1 MPVAST
7 PPSFLFFDLETTG
20 ADPAFDRPLQF
31 AAIRTDMALEPIG
44 EPVVWYARVPDD
56 CLPHPAAVMTTGILP
71 DDPVLA
77 GADSE
82 ANLANRI
89 HRLVS
94 QPNTCVVGF
103 NNLRFDAPML
113 RFLFWRNLL
122 DPYRHEWA
130 DGNSRFDI
138 LDAARAYRLLAPGA
152 LNWPVGSDGRPTLRL
167 SELSAANG
175 LMHEQAHDALS
186 DVEATIDLARRLRAA
201 DPALWEHLLAARDKR
216 QVARLIDA
224 PDHAPFLHVS
234 PRLPARVASAS
245 MFCSFGQVDGNRN
258 RRECW
263 DLRFDPLPW
272 LDLDAEGWAERR
284 FLKTPPEEAERDW
297 DELRLPIK
305 SLHLNRVP
313 VVLPAEVLDR
323 DGVAQRMVVDRE
335 RIALHAERFR
345 QHFPALRERLIGA
358 LERTEGDF
366 PPRPVE
372 QALYAGFVPAG
383 DRRHLDDWWRRARS
397 LGSRA
402 EAVDHARDLLAGPFE
417 DARLPELVEG
427 FVARNLPEA
436 LDDPARAR
444 WQARLIEQLRPGQPL
459 DEAAPAGRDFPGLR
473 AELDRLEHDD
483 GWSVEQRALLGPYR
497 RWLAGRERELESLAP
512 GEQDSG

>member
-1 MPVAST
+1 MSVANT

-20 ADPAFDRPLQF
+20 AEPVFDRPLQF
-31 AAIRTDMALEPIG
+31 AAIRTDTALEPIG
-44 EPVVWYARVPDD
+44 EPVVWYARPPED
-56 CLPHPAAVMTTGILP
+56 CLAHPAAVMTTGLLP

-130 DGNSRFDI
+130 DGNSRFDV
-138 LDAARAYRLLAPGA
+138 LDAARAYRLLAPDA

-175 LMHEQAHDALS
+175 LTHENAHDALS
-186 DVEATIDLARRLRAA
+186 DVEATIDLARALRDA
-201 DPALWEHLLAARDKR
+201 DTALWERLLAARDKR
-216 QVARLIDA
+216 EVARVIDQ
-224 PDHAPFLHVS
+224 PDHAAFLHVS

-245 MFCSFGQVDGNRN
+245 MFCSFGQVDANRN

-272 LDLDAEGWAERR
+272 LDLDAEQWAERR
-284 FLKTPPEEAERDW
+284 FLKNPPIDAERDW
-297 DELRLPIK
+297 DDLRLPIK
-305 SLHLNRVP
+305 SIHLNRVP
-313 VVLPAEVLDR
+313 VVLPAQTLER
-323 DGVAQRMVVDRE
+323 DGVAQRMVIDRA
-335 RIALHAERFR
+335 RIDEHAESFR
-345 QHFPALRERLIGA
+345 RHFDALRERLIGA
-358 LERTEGDF
+358 LAQTEGDF

-372 QALYAGFVPAG
+372 QALYAGFVPNA
-383 DRRHLDDWWRRARS
+383 DRRHLEDWWGRARS
-397 LGSRA
+397 LRSRQDA
-402 EAVDHARDLLAGPFE
+402 IAHARDLLAWSFE
-417 DARLPELVEG
+417 DSRLPDLVEG

-436 LDDPARAR
+436 LDVATGERWRAR
-444 WQARLIEQLRPGQPL
+444 LVDQLRPGQRAGQ
-459 DEAAPAGRDFPGLR
+459 DEGADIGAARDFPSLF
-473 AELDRLEHDD
+473 AEVERLAADD
-483 GWSVEQRALLGPYR
+483 HWSPEQRALLGPYR
-497 RWLAGRERELESLAP
+497 RWLEERERAVANGAGR
-512 GEQDSG
+512 